1 MCPICFES
9 QITAASSRDV
19 TCRHMTLKNF
29 IVTGKKNQT
38 TLIKKQRYRL
48 SIKLYVN
55 DLVMD
60 NIQYFTTLS
69 LYYTCC
75 WYSRIK
81 RFDFGSQ
88 MSCFIVWFYSVNM
101 FFLNSNCTK
110 KCTQTIRATR
120 FLPKKKSPSPLLMDP
135 LLYCGVFIG
144 VYVFLLLVFF
154 IRPLEDAYVLLQH
167 INWKQRI
174 LIQAFE

>member
-9 QITAASSRDV
+9 QITVASSRDV

-29 IVTGKKNQT
+29 IVTGKKKQT

-48 SIKLYVN
+48 SIKLYVK

-60 NIQYFTTLS
+60 NIQYFTILLLLYFHYITRAVGTQELNDSTLEVKCHVS
-69 LYYTCC
+69 SC
-75 WYSRIK
+75 
-81 RFDFGSQ
+81 DFTLLI
-88 MSCFIVWFYSVNM
+88 C

-120 FLPKKKSPSPLLMDP
+120 FLPKKKAPHLFWWTHCCTVVCLL
-135 LLYCGVFIG
+135 GFI
-144 VYVFLLLVFF
+144 FF
-154 IRPLEDAYVLLQH
+154 FY
-167 INWKQRI
+167 
-174 LIQAFE
+174 